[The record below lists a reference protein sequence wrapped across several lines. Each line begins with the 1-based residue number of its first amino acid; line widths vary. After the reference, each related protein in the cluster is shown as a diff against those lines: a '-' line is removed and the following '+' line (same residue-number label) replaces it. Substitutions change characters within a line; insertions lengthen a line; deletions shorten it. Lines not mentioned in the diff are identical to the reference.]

1 MDDGR
6 KSYAKEL
13 VRRSTG
19 RDDLDGLLREL
30 YVDKRHSQAE
40 IAKALG
46 VSRMAINSWLGE
58 YGISREERAGIV
70 LTGPEQAL

>member
-1 MDDGR
+1 MQDGR
-6 KSYAKEL
+6 KSYAKEM

-19 RDDLDGLLREL
+19 RDDLAALLREL

-46 VSRMAINSWLGE
+46 VGRMAVGAWLKE
-58 YGISREERAGIV
+58 YGITRDERPAV
-70 LTGPEQAL
+70 SL